1 MKLLTLHYKVLSKI
15 KFKINN
21 LKPGIMLTKEDIVSN
36 IDNPKELEK
45 LYRFS
50 KSRFKTEFNSMYP
63 ELKKNI
69 ITEFW
74 NERLNYDIPD
84 ESHRTKYELLFV
96 ILASFIAGLIVKIPA
111 YLPVDE
117 TFFYTRNTGFAVFPV
132 LIVYFSLKNKLSF
145 KRSMIAAAAVLISLV
160 FINLL
165 PDNIDSDTLKLSCI
179 HLPLF
184 LWFILGFAYTGNDFR
199 SYDRRIGYL
208 RYNGDLIV
216 ITAIILIAGM
226 ILSVLTRGLFLLI
239 DMDIFDFYFQYIVIP
254 GIAAAPV
261 VGTYVIRKN
270 PNLVNKVSPV
280 IAKIFSPL
288 VLLTLVAYL
297 IAIIISGKD
306 PYNDREFLIAFNGLL
321 IIVMAIILFSIAETS
336 KTDNNRFGIIVL
348 FLLSAVTIIVNGIAL
363 SAIIFRISEW
373 GFTPNRL
380 AVLGSN
386 ILILVNLIL
395 VTNNLFHTLLN
406 KNNPEEIGKPISAFL
421 QIYFI
426 WIAIVTFL
434 FPFVQIG

>member
-1 MKLLTLHYKVLSKI
+1 
-15 KFKINN
+15 
-21 LKPGIMLTKEDIVSN
+21 MLTKEDIVSN
-36 IDNPKELEK
+36 IENPKELEK
-45 LYRFS
+45 LYRLN
-50 KSRFKTEFNSMYP
+50 KSMFRNEFNSIYP
-63 ELKKNI
+63 GLQSNKLAD
-69 ITEFW
+69 FW
-74 NERLNYDIPD
+74 NERLNYESKDI
-84 ESHRTKYELLFV
+84 STGTSKELIFV
-96 ILASFIAGLIVKIPA
+96 ILASLLAGLIVKIPA

-117 TFFYTRNTGFAVFPV
+117 NFFYTRNIGFVVFPI
-132 LIVYFSLKNKLSF
+132 LIMYFSLKNKISGKKSLISF
-145 KRSMIAAAAVLISLV
+145 AAVLFSLF

-184 LWFILGFAYTGNDFR
+184 LWFVLGFAYTGNDFR
-199 SYDRRIGYL
+199 SSGGRLGYL
-208 RYNGDLIV
+208 RYNGDLLV
-216 ITAIILIAGM
+216 ITAIILISGM
-226 ILSVLTRGLFLLI
+226 ILTSLTQGLFSLI
-239 DMDIFDFYFQYIVIP
+239 DIEIFRFYLQYIIIP
-254 GIAAAPV
+254 GIAAAPI

-270 PNLVNKVSPV
+270 PHLVNKVSPV

-288 VLLTLVAYL
+288 VLVTLLTYL
-297 IAIIISGKD
+297 TAIIISGKD

-336 KTDNNRFGIIVL
+336 KADNNRFGIIIL

-386 ILILVNLIL
+386 VLILVNLLL
-395 VTNNLFHTLLN
+395 VTNKLFRTLLN
-406 KNNPEEIGKPISAFL
+406 KNSPEEIGKPISAFL
-421 QIYFI
+421 PIYLL

-434 FPFVQIG
+434 FPVVFWFR